1 MCCLRYGMV
10 CDAMAPRLSVSTYM
24 YSSKSHHKPS
34 RYSVRPPASFLLPV
48 HIKKSQSYHLT
59 THGSIGA
66 LSRHQD
72 RSHIERASIQVG
84 DNTQNGEA
92 FQGAHCP
99 CVSCVQQKKTLPTL
113 CLSKIAR
120 WMKIY
125 SAMALV
131 EVKGTN
137 RRVSGCSGEFNSVSI
152 DTVSVIDTQST
163 EKLTSVCSKGSAASS
178 FSNTSHRGAF
188 PGGLSV
194 HQGSFLIMN
203 LCQFWS
209 FA

>member
-1 MCCLRYGMV
+1 
-10 CDAMAPRLSVSTYM
+10 
-24 YSSKSHHKPS
+24 
-34 RYSVRPPASFLLPV
+34 
-48 HIKKSQSYHLT
+48 
-59 THGSIGA
+59 
-66 LSRHQD
+66 
-72 RSHIERASIQVG
+72 
-84 DNTQNGEA
+84 
-92 FQGAHCP
+92 
-99 CVSCVQQKKTLPTL
+99 
-113 CLSKIAR
+113 
-120 WMKIY
+120 MKIY

-137 RRVSGCSGEFNSVSI
+137 RRVSGCSGGFNSVSI

-203 LCQFWS
+203 LCQFLMILQQIRFHRDDNLS
-209 FA
+209 VLTRKDIVHKSKTMRFLSGAALADCITSQQLDRRQRHALYSTTATMGDSGCAVAHRLQRQEPSQE